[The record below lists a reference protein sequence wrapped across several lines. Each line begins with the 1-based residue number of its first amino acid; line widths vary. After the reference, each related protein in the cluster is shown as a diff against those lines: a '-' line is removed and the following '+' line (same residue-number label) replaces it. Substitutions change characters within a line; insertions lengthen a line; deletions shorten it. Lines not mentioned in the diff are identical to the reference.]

1 MIIPEFSYHLKFK
14 QSVSERQ
21 TVFLLAFDRAV
32 IVLIYLTKR
41 KKNFVTLWVVFLR
54 VIFTIFLMIIYL
66 F

>member
-1 MIIPEFSYHLKFK
+1 MIIPEFSYYLKFK

-54 VIFTIFLMIIYL
+54 VIFTIFLMIIY
-66 F
+66 

>member
-1 MIIPEFSYHLKFK
+1 MIIPEFSYYLKFK

-41 KKNFVTLWVVFLR
+41 KKNFVTLWIVFLR
-54 VIFTIFLMIIYL
+54 VIFTIFLMIIY
-66 F
+66 